1 MSDPLSILV
10 VDDNQSMAKSLRDVL
25 ELKGFIAY
33 EASSGVEALEIL
45 HDHPMDVMVTDVI
58 MPEMDGHE
66 LSEHIQALRPNIRI
80 LFMSGY
86 PDEVMEQHGHLP
98 AGLLIL
104 PKPFS
109 VAVLAQRVRAA
120 LDAPATPAL

>member
-58 MPEMDGHE
+58 MPEMDGVALYHE
-66 LSEHIQALRPNIRI
+66 TRKNHPKLTTFLMTAYAANDLIQKGMLDGIKT
-80 LFMSGY
+80 
-86 PDEVMEQHGHLP
+86 V
-98 AGLLIL
+98 L
-104 PKPFS
+104 PKP
-109 VAVLAQRVRAA
+109 
-120 LDAPATPAL
+120 LDIDFLLLLLSGVENHAKKAG